1 LINRAS
7 HRVLDM
13 GGKVQLVSGEAAAK
27 LADAGIGAVL
37 RF

>member
-7 HRVLDM
+7 HRVIDM
-13 GGKVQLVSGEAAAK
+13 GGKVQLVSGDAAALLSQK
-27 LADAGIGAVL
+27 GIGAVL